1 MVITL
6 TCKKRYIFYQGRT
19 IKEEIEKT
27 TTTTLAI
34 LTTTNK
40 ISSKKL
46 LFSAI
51 TVNNVIYIKSI

>member
-6 TCKKRYIFYQGRT
+6 KCKKRYIFYQGT